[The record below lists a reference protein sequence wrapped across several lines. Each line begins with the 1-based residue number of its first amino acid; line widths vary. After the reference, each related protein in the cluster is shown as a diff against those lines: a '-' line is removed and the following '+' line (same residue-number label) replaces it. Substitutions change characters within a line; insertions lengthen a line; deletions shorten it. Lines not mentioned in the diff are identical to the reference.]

1 MQDYLITCKEV
12 GALARDMSAHMDEE
26 RVNTYIRESEM
37 IDLKSALGDALFL
50 DIKSNPE
57 KYDKLLNGGE
67 YEVSGEKRIFS
78 GLKTTLAYYT
88 YARVVKNGNGN
99 VTRYGFVNKESEYSS
114 NAEFKERNMAYNDAF
129 SIADRLMKECLR
141 FLIDTKEPLYKGG
154 GKMKANR
161 TIYRIIGD

>member
-1 MQDYLITCKEV
+1 MQEYLITYKEV
-12 GALARDMSAHMDEE
+12 GVLARDMSAHMDED

-50 DIKSNPE
+50 AVKADPS
-57 KYDKLLNGGE
+57 KYDTLLNGGE
-67 YEVSGEKRIFS
+67 YEACGEKRVFE
-78 GLKTTLAYYT
+78 GLKRCLAYYA
-88 YARVVKNGNGN
+88 YARIVKNGNGN

-114 NAEFKERNMAYNDAF
+114 HAEIKERSMAYNDAF

-141 FLIDTKEPLYKGG
+141 YLTDTKEPLYKGG

-161 TIYRIIGD
+161 TIYRIIGE

>member
-1 MQDYLITCKEV
+1 M
-12 GALARDMSAHMDEE
+12 LARDMSAHMDEE

-50 DIKSNPE
+50 AVKANPE
-57 KYDKLLNGGE
+57 QYDKLLNGGE

-78 GLKTTLAYYT
+78 GLKTTLAYYA

-99 VTRYGFVNKESEYSS
+99 VTRYGFVNKETEYSS

-141 FLIDTKEPLYKGG
+141 YLIDIKEPLYKGG